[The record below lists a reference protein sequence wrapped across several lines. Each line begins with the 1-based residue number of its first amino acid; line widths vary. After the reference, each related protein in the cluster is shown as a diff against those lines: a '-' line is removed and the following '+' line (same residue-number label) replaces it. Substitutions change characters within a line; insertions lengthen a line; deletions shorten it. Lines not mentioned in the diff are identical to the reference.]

1 MAITFR
7 SSGTVS
13 YEENGTGIVRNV
25 EASLNGA
32 GSDEGISYS
41 ITGGADQALFEIDG
55 TTGAISFIGAP
66 DFENPLDAGA
76 NNIYNITVTATD
88 GGSDTNTQDL
98 VITVR
103 NDVVESLS
111 TMEADSTVE
120 LSGLDGGTGFVIHGN
135 NNQGF
140 SGGQVSSAGDINGDG
155 YDDFLIGAAGFWFFG
170 GVIGSAY
177 VVFGQDAEF
186 SASYEL
192 SDLDGTNGFVV
203 NSLNAGDVLGWSVS
217 AAGDING
224 DGFDDIL
231 LGAFGSNDTY
241 LIFGS
246 GDAFSASFDLSDLD
260 GTNGLV
266 LDGAPD
272 DNSGISVAAAGD
284 VNGDGFDDLLI
295 GATEA
300 LPYFG
305 GSGEGKAYVVFGT
318 NAGFDASLDLSTLD
332 GSDGFV
338 IHGIN
343 DQDFT
348 GAAVSSAGDING
360 DGYDDIIIG
369 AYGADPNGSYSG
381 QSYIVFG
388 SGDGF
393 VASVNASSLDGT
405 NGFTISGGASDDRF
419 ATFASSAG
427 DINGDGYDDIVFG
440 TQVGKSYVVY
450 GAEGGFDATLDL
462 SSLDGTN
469 GFVIVGVNADDGAG
483 GPVSAAGDIN
493 GDGYGDL
500 LIGAPQADPNG
511 SGSGSA
517 YLIYGSETGF
527 GSSFELSSL
536 NGTNGFVI
544 NGSNNG
550 YNAGASVSAAGDLN
564 GDGFDDIL
572 VGASGADI
580 NASDS
585 GSTYVIFGSPGTA
598 AVPFHSASTVNFE
611 ENATGTVID
620 VQASIG
626 VGANDDGLTYSI
638 SGEDA
643 GFFEIDDE
651 TGELTFA
658 SAPDFEGR
666 ADSDA
671 DSVYEVTVFA
681 TDGDELNGQQALE
694 ITVTNDAS
702 DDLPGVLN
710 LFTLD
715 SSEGFVINGVSRNDA
730 SGISVSSAGD
740 VNGDGIE
747 DIIIGARGADVNG
760 ESSGSAYVVFGSE
773 DGFDLSLEL
782 SDLNGT
788 NGFVLNGIETGD
800 NAGFAVSDAGDV
812 NDDGIDDIII
822 GAYIAAPNGISS
834 GEAYVVFGS
843 DEGFSATFELSS
855 LNGSNGFTL
864 NGIDP
869 SDLSGWSVSSAG
881 DINGDGIDDILI
893 GALRADPNESSSGET
908 YVVFG
913 SDEGFSAALELSS
926 LDGTNGFVING
937 TGENKYTGQSV
948 SSAGDVN
955 GDGIDD
961 ILIGGS
967 ASNSS
972 ENGSAYVVF
981 GSDSEFAAAL
991 ELSSLDGTNGF
1002 ALNGPSSGDFV
1013 GASVANLGDING
1025 DGIDDIIVGGHGV
1038 DTSSSSSGASYVV
1051 FGSTNS
1057 FAAAIDLSTLDGTN
1071 GFILNGV
1078 DTNDGSGRAVA
1089 GAGDING
1096 DGFNDILIGATSAD
1110 PYSIDGAGEVYVIY
1124 GTDAAFS
1131 ATFELADLEDGDQ
1144 STGFVIAGVDIHDRL
1159 GISLS
1164 SADINGDGVD
1174 DIIIGAYY
1182 ADSNGVNSGETYVIY
1197 GVSVL
1202 SPAVIGGDIS
1212 ASITEDKT
1220 GTTGGT
1226 LTITDANGEDEE
1238 SFNSDTLE
1246 GTYGE
1251 LVIAANGDWVY
1262 DLDQS
1267 SSTVQGLGTGGSL
1280 TDTITISS
1288 VDGTEQDITI
1298 TITGVNDA
1306 PSRPRLSASAVAEN
1320 QAGVLIGTLSSIDA
1334 EGSAVQFSTT
1344 DTRFTINGNQLWLK
1358 SGVSLDFEAT
1368 PTVAITVMATDG
1380 DGLSRSASVIISV
1393 TDVAEPIT
1401 GTDGSDSLSGGEAS
1415 DTLSGGNGDDNLE
1428 GGDGNDLLLGGDG
1441 SDNLSAGNG
1450 DDKVWAGATDES
1462 SDTLA
1467 GGNGNDRMGA
1477 GLGDDSLDG
1486 ESGDDTLYASGG
1498 DDTVFGGEGNDVIFN
1513 GSGDDVVDGGSG
1525 NDTVWAGAGD
1535 DTLTGGDG
1543 SDTFIFATL
1552 IGHDTILDFDA
1563 DEDILDF
1570 TLLGRG
1576 LTSSEDILAAA
1587 SSATVGGQ
1595 SGVLIDLGDDDSVF
1609 LAGVNLGDLN
1619 TITMEF

>member
-1 MAITFR
+1 
-7 SSGTVS
+7 
-13 YEENGTGIVRNV
+13 
-25 EASLNGA
+25 
-32 GSDEGISYS
+32 
-41 ITGGADQALFEIDG
+41 
-55 TTGAISFIGAP
+55 
-66 DFENPLDAGA
+66 
-76 NNIYNITVTATD
+76 
-88 GGSDTNTQDL
+88 
-98 VITVR
+98 
-103 NDVVESLS
+103 
-111 TMEADSTVE
+111 
-120 LSGLDGGTGFVIHGN
+120 
-135 NNQGF
+135 
-140 SGGQVSSAGDINGDG
+140 
-155 YDDFLIGAAGFWFFG
+155 
-170 GVIGSAY
+170 
-177 VVFGQDAEF
+177 
-186 SASYEL
+186 
-192 SDLDGTNGFVV
+192 
-203 NSLNAGDVLGWSVS
+203 
-217 AAGDING
+217 
-224 DGFDDIL
+224 IL

-266 LDGAPD
+266 LDGASG

-348 GAAVSSAGDING
+348 GANVSSAGDING

-393 VASVNASSLDGT
+393 AASMNASSLDGT

-450 GAEGGFDATLDL
+450 GAEGGFDAALDL

-469 GFVIVGVNADDGAG
+469 GFVIVSVNADDGAG

-517 YLIYGSETGF
+517 YLVYGSEAGF

-572 VGASGADI
+572 VGASGADT

-585 GSTYVIFGSPGTA
+585 GSTYVIFGSPSIA
-598 AVPFHSASTVNFE
+598 AVPFHSASTVSFE

-626 VGANDDGLTYSI
+626 FGANDDGLTYSI
-638 SGEDA
+638 GGEDA

-658 SAPDFEGR
+658 SAPDYEGR
-666 ADSDA
+666 ADNDG
-671 DSVYEVTVFA
+671 DGIYEVTVLA
-681 TDGDELNGQQALE
+681 SDGGQINGQQTLAV
-694 ITVTNDAS
+694 TVTDDES
-702 DDLPGVLN
+702 DNLSGVLN
-710 LFTLD
+710 LFSLEA
-715 SSEGFVINGVSRNDA
+715 SEGFVINGVGAGDA
-730 SGISVSSAGD
+730 SGISVSGAGD
-740 VNGDGIE
+740 INGDGIE
-747 DIIIGARGADVNG
+747 DLIIGARGADING
-760 ESSGSAYVVFGSE
+760 ESSGSAYVVFGS
-773 DGFDLSLEL
+773 DSGFNLSLDL
-782 SDLNGT
+782 SDLDGT
-788 NGFVLNGIETGD
+788 NGFTLNGVDTSDQLGIS
-800 NAGFAVSDAGDV
+800 VSAAGDI
-812 NDDGIDDIII
+812 NGDGIEDIVV
-822 GAYIAAPNGISS
+822 GANLGDPNGQQS
-834 GEAYVVFGS
+834 GETYVVFGS
-843 DEGFSATFELSS
+843 DSGFSATLDLSS
-855 LNGSNGFTL
+855 LDGSNGFTL
-864 NGIDP
+864 NGVDAY
-869 SDLSGWSVSSAG
+869 DLSGYSVSSAG

-893 GALRADPNESSSGET
+893 GALRADPNASSSGET

-913 SDEGFSAALELSS
+913 SDEGFSATLELSS

-937 TGENKYTGQSV
+937 TGDNKYTGQSL
-948 SSAGDVN
+948 SAAGDVN

-981 GSDSEFAAAL
+981 GSDSEFAAVL

-1002 ALNGPSSGDFV
+1002 ALNGPSSSDFV
-1013 GASVANLGDING
+1013 GRSVANLGDING

-1038 DTSSSSSGASYVV
+1038 DTSNSSSGASYVV
-1051 FGSTNS
+1051 FGSNTS

-1071 GFILNGV
+1071 GFVINGV

-1096 DGFNDILIGATSAD
+1096 DGFNDILIGAMSAD
-1110 PYSIDGAGEVYVIY
+1110 PYSLTSAGEVYVVY
-1124 GTDAAFS
+1124 GTDTAFS
-1131 ATFELADLEDGDQ
+1131 AAFELADLEDGDQ
-1144 STGFVIAGVDIHDRL
+1144 STGFVIAGVNAGDQL

-1174 DIIIGAYY
+1174 DIIVGAYY
-1182 ADSNGVNSGETYVIY
+1182 GDPNGLNSGETYVIY

-1251 LVIAANGDWVY
+1251 LVITANGDWVY

-1267 SSTVQGLGTGGSL
+1267 SSTVQGLGTGSSL
-1280 TDTITISS
+1280 TDTITVSS

-1306 PSRPRLSASAVAEN
+1306 PSGPRLSASTVAEN
-1320 QAGVLIGTLSSIDA
+1320 QAGVLIGTLSSSDA
-1334 EGSAVQFSTT
+1334 EGSPIQFSTT
-1344 DTRFTINGNQLWLK
+1344 DTRFTISGNQLSLK

-1368 PTVAITVMATDG
+1368 PTVTITVTATDG
-1380 DGLSRSASVIISV
+1380 DGLSRSASVTISV

-1415 DTLSGGNGDDNLE
+1415 DTLSGGNGDDSLE

-1498 DDTVFGGEGNDVIFN
+1498 NDTVFGGEGNDVIFN

-1525 NDTVWAGAGD
+1525 NDTMWAGAGD

-1609 LAGVNLGDLN
+1609 LAGVSLGDIS